1 MNLKQILLVSLKKP
15 ANLPETLSPLKFK
28 LINVVEGAL
37 FIAATTS
44 LLNSSLDKLI
54 FRSSE
59 NATKLHENSSLSFLF
74 TPLSMFAFEI
84 IFIIAVMGSILF
96 FSNFSDQKVSI
107 EELGKNVLCL
117 FLVTFVFKLAQ
128 VLSLVLSFD
137 LYYILRFFELL
148 WFIWALSYVVSILY
162 KFKSVLLTA
171 FLGAITVSITMGSLF
186 MIFVSL
192 MQYFLIGNES
202 NV

>member
-1 MNLKQILLVSLKKP
+1 M
-15 ANLPETLSPLKFK
+15 
-28 LINVVEGAL
+28 
-37 FIAATTS
+37 
-44 LLNSSLDKLI
+44 
-54 FRSSE
+54 
-59 NATKLHENSSLSFLF
+59 
-74 TPLSMFAFEI
+74 
-84 IFIIAVMGSILF
+84 
-96 FSNFSDQKVSI
+96 SI

-117 FLVTFVFKLAQ
+117 FLVTFIFKLAQ

-192 MQYFLIGNES
+192 MQYFLIGNQS